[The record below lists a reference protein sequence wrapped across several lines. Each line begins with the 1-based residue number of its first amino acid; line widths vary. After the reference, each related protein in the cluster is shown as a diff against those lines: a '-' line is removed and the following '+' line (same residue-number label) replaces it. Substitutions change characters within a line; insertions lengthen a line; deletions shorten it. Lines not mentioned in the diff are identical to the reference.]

1 MDFLKANVTIIS
13 LIIAVTALVQPWL
26 ITLWKKF
33 FRSPKIEIYPSGN
46 LEIGYS
52 GYGPT
57 IGLHG
62 TLHALHG
69 DVFVKSI
76 QLKVRRVQTNE
87 EHWFAWAVFRS
98 PVITF
103 NPSESQPM
111 ELPAGFI
118 VSQTQPHRYNIVF
131 HDPDIQSEI
140 RPYLEKLPPLAFSIG
155 HKHNLD
161 FVRGTINSQENDRSK
176 KFIATI
182 IREMELRMDEYLL
195 DFPEDKEIEKRWE
208 EIKSRLLA
216 ISLTKKRIRSLR
228 SLWNNYRNNHKN
240 WKRLLNDLSE
250 FLEGKQ
256 AVEREEIM
264 PYNPELLKLIA
275 VDFVC

>member
-1 MDFLKANVTIIS
+1 MMDFLKANVTIIS
-13 LIIAVTALVQPWL
+13 LIVAVTALVQPWL

-52 GYGPT
+52 DYGPT

-62 TLHALHG
+62 TLHAPHG

-76 QLKVRRVQTNE
+76 RLKVRRVQTNE

-161 FVRGTINSQENDRSK
+161 FVRGTINSQEIYYK
-176 KFIATI
+176 TY
-182 IREMELRMDEYLL
+182 DEYAQSTEVTNAYARFNTLCYWQTGRY
-195 DFPEDKEIEKRWE
+195 KIEVHTDTNK
-208 EIKSRLLA
+208 KDSHFMKQLPFQ
-216 ISLTKKRIRSLR
+216 LTEQ
-228 SLWNNYRNNHKN
+228 
-240 WKRLLNDLSE
+240 D
-250 FLEGKQ
+250 
-256 AVEREEIM
+256 VERLRRNTVVMTENHFRIVAGEQFWSFNFAYPSIM
-264 PYNPELLKLIA
+264 ES
-275 VDFVC
+275 

>member
-1 MDFLKANVTIIS
+1 MDFLKANTTIIS

-26 ITLWKKF
+26 IALWKKF

-52 GYGPT
+52 DYGPT

-62 TLHALHG
+62 TLRAPHG

-76 QLKVRRVQTNE
+76 RLKVRRVQTNE

-131 HDPDIQSEI
+131 HDPDIQSEM
-140 RPYLEKLPPLAFSIG
+140 RPYLEKLAPLAFSIV
-155 HKHNLD
+155 HKYDLN
-161 FVRGTINSQENDRSK
+161 FAKGTMNW
-176 KFIATI
+176 A
-182 IREMELRMDEYLL
+182 ELYDKAHDEYAKSL
-195 DFPEDKEIEKRWE
+195 DVTDAYGRLNMLYYWKMGKYEIEAH
-208 EIKSRLLA
+208 ID
-216 ISLTKKRIRSLR
+216 TNKKDSHFI
-228 SLWNNYRNNHKN
+228 
-240 WKRLLNDLSE
+240 KRLPFQLTEQDAERLCRN
-250 FLEGKQ
+250 
-256 AVEREEIM
+256 AVVVTENPFRIVAGEQFWNFNFAYPLIM
-264 PYNPELLKLIA
+264 ES
-275 VDFVC
+275 